1 MPDLSETSKRLPGNY
16 EMRHITTLV
25 VRTICQSLGA
35 LLVCSFICVLLPLQI
50 VAQNQSFAEEQG
62 NKTIKL
68 HPLPL
73 NHVRLTG
80 GPLQAAQ
87 QADAKYLLELQPDRM
102 LAYLRQRAGLKPK
115 AEGYGGW
122 DGPGRNLT
130 GHIAGHYL
138 SAVSL
143 MWAATDDVRFKER
156 ADYIVEQLK
165 EIQDGQGDGYIGAL
179 EDGQGVDG
187 KQRFVDLSNGV
198 IKSGGFD
205 LNGLWSPWYVEHKLF
220 AGLRDAYRYTN
231 NATALHVEIRF
242 AEWVEKILS
251 RLNDDQ
257 LQRMLGTEF
266 GGMNEVLA
274 ELYADTAD
282 PRWLALTDK
291 FHQKAVLDPLS
302 EDHDVLAH
310 THGNTQIP
318 KAYGA
323 LMRYVYTGNQADEE
337 TAKFF
342 WNEVA
347 NRYSFATGGDGKNEY
362 FGEPDKLSDMVDGR
376 TAETCNVYNMLK
388 MTRTLF
394 SVEPD
399 IRYADFHERALFN
412 HILASQDPRDGTVTY
427 MLLVGRGVQHEY
439 QRMFEDFTCCVG
451 TSMESHALH
460 GAGIYYYKNADEFW
474 ISLYA
479 PSIARWDSAGV
490 EVEMLTDFPIGSSAS
505 VKIRTKTPKAFTLA
519 LRRPYWAGDGF
530 SVKVN
535 GRSVKDVPPSDSY
548 VKISR
553 TWSHGDTVDLILPK
567 VLHKDP
573 LPDNPTRMALMW
585 GPLVLAGDLGPEI
598 PQGEGEE
605 ETPKGPT
612 APPLVVADESINRW
626 LKPESGKPGWF
637 KTTGVGLSPDIEFA
651 PFYQL
656 PRRRYAIYWDV
667 FTPEEWSKQSAEYK
681 AEQEKQQKL
690 QAATIA
696 FAQPGEMQSERDFNE
711 QGENS
716 APLLWRGH
724 HGRGGKGWFSFDL
737 PVEDAHST
745 TLWVTYGGD
754 GRRKSS
760 FDIFV
765 DGQKIGDHAEP
776 PRSPDQEG
784 QLANVDYVIPSDLT
798 AGKKKVTV
806 RFVATNGNE
815 IRGVF
820 GIRTVR
826 GEQPR

>member
-1 MPDLSETSKRLPGNY
+1 
-16 EMRHITTLV
+16 MRNVTVQYLH
-25 VRTICQSLGA
+25 A
-35 LLVCSFICVLLPLQI
+35 LLLRRKVLLVSSLVCALLQLQAM
-50 VAQNQSFAEEQG
+50 AQNQSFATEQG

-73 NHVRLTG
+73 DHVRLTG
-80 GPLQAAQ
+80 GPLKAAQ
-87 QADAKYLLELQPDRM
+87 DADAKYLLELQPDRM
-102 LAYLRQRAGLKPK
+102 LAFLRQRAGLKPN

-143 MWAATDDVRFKER
+143 MWAATGDARFKER

-165 EIQDGQGDGYIGAL
+165 EIQDAQGDGYIGAL

-205 LNGLWSPWYVEHKLF
+205 LNGLWSPWYVQHKLF
-220 AGLRDAYRYTN
+220 AGLRDAYRYTGN
-231 NATALHVEIRF
+231 ETALQVEIKF
-242 AEWVEKILS
+242 AGWVEKILS
-251 RLNDDQ
+251 RLSDDQ

-274 ELYADTAD
+274 ELYADTGD
-282 PRWLALTDK
+282 ERWLTLTDK
-291 FHQKAVLDPLS
+291 FHQKAILDPLS
-302 EDHDVLAH
+302 QDHDVLAH

-318 KAYGA
+318 KVYGA

-337 TAKFF
+337 TARFF
-342 WNEVA
+342 WNEVVDH
-347 NRYSFATGGDGKNEY
+347 YSFVTGGDGKSEY
-362 FGEPDKLSDMVDGR
+362 FGAPDKLNDMVDGR

-427 MLLVGRGVQHEY
+427 MLPVGRGVQHEY

-451 TSMESHALH
+451 SGMESHALH

-474 ISLYA
+474 IGLYA
-479 PSIARWDSAGV
+479 PSVAHWDSAGV
-490 EVEMLTDFPIGSSAS
+490 EVETATDFPIGSSAS
-505 VKIRTKTPKAFTLA
+505 VKIQAKTPKTFTLA

-535 GRSVKDVPPSDSY
+535 GRPLKDIPPADSY
-548 VKISR
+548 VKINR
-553 TWSHGDTVDLILPK
+553 VWKQGDKVDLILPK
-567 VLHKDP
+567 VLHEDP
-573 LPDNPTRMALMW
+573 LPDNPSRMALMW
-585 GPLVLAGDLGPEI
+585 GPLVLAGDLGPDI
-598 PQGEGEE
+598 PQSEGEE

-612 APPLVVADESINRW
+612 APPLVADKPLDQW
-626 LKPESGKPGWF
+626 LKPDSGKPGWF
-637 KTTGVGLSPDIEFA
+637 KTAGVGLTNDIEFA
-651 PFYQL
+651 PLYEL
-656 PRRRYAIYWDV
+656 PRRRYAVYWDV
-667 FTPEEWSKQSAEYK
+667 FTTEEWNKRSAEYK
-681 AEQEKQQKL
+681 AEQERQQRL

-711 QGENS
+711 QGEES
-716 APLLWRGH
+716 KPLVWRGH

-737 PVEDAHST
+737 PVDNTHPVA
-745 TLWVTYGGD
+745 LLVTYGGEAW
-754 GRRKSS
+754 RKSS

-765 DGQKIGDHAEP
+765 DGQKVADRTEP
-776 PRSPDQEG
+776 TSSPDQES
-784 QLANVDYVIPSDLT
+784 QLTDVSYAIPPELLT
-798 AGKKKVTV
+798 GKSKITV
-806 RFVATNGNE
+806 RFTATGGND

-820 GIRTVR
+820 GLRTVR
-826 GEQPR
+826 ADQSR